1 CLAPPSVPLQKLTVF
16 LLLNRDLLSQHLY
29 LFYLSLSFS

>member
-1 CLAPPSVPLQKLTVF
+1 F